1 MAETS
6 IDEGAAPAAAGGPR
20 GFFSPLRNWYFRRLW
35 LGESISLLG
44 DQFYLVALP
53 WLTLQLTGSGLAL
66 GTVLMA
72 AAIPRLLFML
82 VGGALADR
90 ISPRPLLLG
99 SNAVRMV
106 LAALLAVLAW
116 AGALSLGLLYL
127 FAFAFGVADAFF
139 QPAMLAIVP
148 GLVDPDELEP
158 SNALLQ
164 ATGQAS
170 EIVGPLAA
178 GLVIATGAIWYA
190 FAIDALSFLF
200 AAVMLLGV
208 RVVRPAAEAS
218 AEPEAPGLVAELL
231 AGLRTVWRD
240 PAMRIFLLVIAG
252 LNFFMIGP
260 VNAGL
265 PALAAL
271 RFGASAG
278 AFGTMLTLFGV
289 GALLGTLAAGA
300 LRIGGRM
307 GLMLPAFTGLIGL
320 ALIGLGSAPSVLV
333 ACAMCAAIGFGISF
347 VNIHILSWLQRRTPP
362 ELLGRVMSVV
372 VAAALGLDPFSRA
385 VAGLAIDWSTSA
397 MFAVAGAGIL
407 AITLL
412 AASSRAVRS
421 IG

>member
-1 MAETS
+1 
-6 IDEGAAPAAAGGPR
+6 
-20 GFFSPLRNWYFRRLW
+20 
-35 LGESISLLG
+35 
-44 DQFYLVALP
+44 
-53 WLTLQLTGSGLAL
+53 
-66 GTVLMA
+66 
-72 AAIPRLLFML
+72 
-82 VGGALADR
+82 
-90 ISPRPLLLG
+90 
-99 SNAVRMV
+99 
-106 LAALLAVLAW
+106 VLAW

-218 AEPEAPGLVAELL
+218 AE
-231 AGLRTVWRD
+231 